1 MEKFL
6 FQAEDLHAYMVR
18 FFQRVGVPKQDA
30 KITADVLIDAD
41 LRGIDS
47 HGIIRLHSYYG
58 MPLEQGYIDP
68 RSPIQVVTETPI
80 TALLDGGNGI
90 GPVIAYRAMQR
101 CIEKAKD
108 ASVAFISVRNSNHYG
123 IAGYYAM
130 MALPQDMI
138 GISVSN
144 SQPLVAPTRGRTAVL
159 GTNPIAVAIPAG
171 KESPYVLDMATSIVT
186 IGRVALHQKIGQ
198 EIPPGWAID
207 KAGQSTTDP
216 AAVLNGGSLLPLGGG
231 EIMRGYKGYGLMLL
245 VDIVAGLLSG
255 AAFGLDVGD
264 PGKKTRANVGHFF
277 GALKI
282 SAFRSKEEFTA
293 DMDRLIQQLK
303 TTSLIPGQER
313 IYIHGEKEFELAERR
328 RQEGVPLHLSV
339 IRGLEDTGRRLG
351 VKFDL
356 PRTPVTTEVRGNG
369 DG

>member
-1 MEKFL
+1 MEEFL

-18 FFQRVGVPKQDA
+18 YFQRAGVPKEDA
-30 KITADVLIDAD
+30 KITADVLIAAD

-58 MPLEQGYIDP
+58 APLQRGYIDP
-68 RSPIQVVTETPI
+68 RSPIQVVNETPI
-80 TALLDGGNGI
+80 TALLDGGNGL
-90 GPVIAYRAMQR
+90 GPVVAYRSMQR
-101 CIEKAKD
+101 CIEKAND
-108 ASVAFISVRNSNHYG
+108 TNIAFISVRNSNHYG

-130 MALPQDMI
+130 MALPYDMI

-144 SQPLVAPTRGRTAVL
+144 SQPLVSPTHGREAIL
-159 GTNPIAVAIPAG
+159 GTNPIAVAVPAG
-171 KESPYVLDMATSIVT
+171 KEYPYVLDMATSIVT
-186 IGRVALHQKIGQ
+186 IGRVALHQKIGNK
-198 EIPPGWAID
+198 IPLGWAID
-207 KAGQSTTDP
+207 KSGQSTTDP
-216 AAVLNGGSLLPLGGG
+216 AAVLNGGSLLPLGGSD
-231 EIMRGYKGYGLMLL
+231 IMRGYKGYGLALL
-245 VDIVAGLLSG
+245 VDILAGVLSG

-264 PGKKTRANVGHFF
+264 PGKEKRADVGHFF

-293 DMDRLIQQLK
+293 AMDRLIQQLK
-303 TTSLIPGQER
+303 TTSLIPGEER

-339 IRGLEDTGRRLG
+339 IRALEDAGRRLG

-356 PRTPVTTEVRGNG
+356 PREEVRG
-369 DG
+369 